1 MPHSYTEEDRRRALK
16 LLSESAKRSDD
27 HVPNYARISRDT
39 GVARTTL
46 TRWWT
51 AANPAERGAETDDD
65 GPAPTKPGVG
75 PGWADSN
82 PLLAWAAQMLGL
94 PETAATST
102 PPDRRVWQ
110 VADARAQRDSA
121 SSDTARAALTR
132 ETNRLLE
139 EHAVKATGGGAETP
153 EQWKERARQY
163 PQLVAEVV
171 DEDPELRAA
180 VLQRLNLGGG

>member
-1 MPHSYTEEDRRRALK
+1 
-16 LLSESAKRSDD
+16 
-27 HVPNYARISRDT
+27 
-39 GVARTTL
+39 
-46 TRWWT
+46 
-51 AANPAERGAETDDD
+51 
-65 GPAPTKPGVG
+65 
-75 PGWADSN
+75 
-82 PLLAWAAQMLGL
+82 
-94 PETAATST
+94 
-102 PPDRRVWQ
+102 VWQ

-139 EHAVKATGGGAETP
+139 EHAVRDTSGGAETP
-153 EQWKERARQY
+153 EEWKERARQY